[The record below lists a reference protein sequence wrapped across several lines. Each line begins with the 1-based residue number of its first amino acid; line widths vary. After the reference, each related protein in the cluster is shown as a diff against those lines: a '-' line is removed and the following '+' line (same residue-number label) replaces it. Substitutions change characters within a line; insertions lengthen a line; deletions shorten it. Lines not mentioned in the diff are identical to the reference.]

1 MFPLLGSAHPDIHR
15 ALDDHRM
22 IRTLVAALAVETEK
36 GAVTPEHLAELAGAL
51 EVHIRFEERELFEEV
66 QRRTDPSVL
75 ERVSRDL
82 EPGAASRTS

>member
-1 MFPLLGSAHPDIHR
+1 M
-15 ALDDHRM
+15 
-22 IRTLVAALAVETEK
+22 
-36 GAVTPEHLAELAGAL
+36 ELASAL

-82 EPGAASRTS
+82 EAGVEPGAASRPS